1 MQSSEKFADAPAA
14 QVLCGIA
21 LIFPRTLF
29 YEKTAKT
36 LCVTIR
42 NFAQFYFVY
51 LYAKITRFLI
61 NERRTYPYIQ
71 VGSFSV
77 PSLAPLAP
85 ARKPCG
91 YARRRVTFCAPYFA
105 CLHTDFRQFYSIRN
119 FAEIARKSRC
129 SPLNRLAKQRDNF
142 CGPAFFACGFR
153 ILSGRLCD
161 SLYFRQRFLRIVFVY
176 LHNDSRLIFRDPTP
190 RKRDILIFR
199 VIRFAY

>member
-14 QVLCGIA
+14 QVLRGIA

-29 YEKTAKT
+29 YEKTTKT

-42 NFAQFYFVY
+42 NFVSLYFVF

-91 YARRRVTFCAPYFA
+91 YARRRVTFRAPDFTH
-105 CLHTDFRQFYSIRN
+105 LHTDFRQFHLYPRLRRN
-119 FAEIARKSRC
+119 RPQIALFAAD
-129 SPLNRLAKQRDNF
+129 PLGEPTR
-142 CGPAFFACGFR
+142 
-153 ILSGRLCD
+153 
-161 SLYFRQRFLRIVFVY
+161 YFLRAGVF
-176 LHNDSRLIFRDPTP
+176 RLWFSHIIRAALRSLVFPPTLPADCFRLPSQ
-190 RKRDILIFR
+190 
-199 VIRFAY
+199 

>member
-42 NFAQFYFVY
+42 NFALFYFVY

-71 VGSFSV
+71 VVGASR
-77 PSLAPLAP
+77 L
-85 ARKPCG
+85 
-91 YARRRVTFCAPYFA
+91 RRGTFCAPYFTL
-105 CLHTDFRQFYSIRN
+105 LHTDFRLFCSIRN
-119 FAEIARKSRC
+119 LTEAARK
-129 SPLNRLAKQRDNF
+129 K
-142 CGPAFFACGFR
+142 
-153 ILSGRLCD
+153 
-161 SLYFRQRFLRIVFVY
+161 Y
-176 LHNDSRLIFRDPTP
+176 
-190 RKRDILIFR
+190 R
-199 VIRFAY
+199 VVRR